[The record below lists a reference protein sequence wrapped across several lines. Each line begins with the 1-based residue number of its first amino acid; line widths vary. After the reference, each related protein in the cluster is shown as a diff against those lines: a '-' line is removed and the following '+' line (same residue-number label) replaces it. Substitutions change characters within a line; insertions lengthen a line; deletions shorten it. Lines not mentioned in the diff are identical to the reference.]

1 MEAPGDIGWGAS
13 AVGESGGVGD
23 AAGGSCYD
31 GYLALGLGGLQV
43 MWGSVLAQAQAMT
56 VARSVCISLICLT
69 ILNRMGSGVVL
80 VC

>member
-13 AVGESGGVGD
+13 AVGDSGGVGD

-43 MWGSVLAQAQAMT
+43 IWGSVLAQA
-56 VARSVCISLICLT
+56 
-69 ILNRMGSGVVL
+69 
-80 VC
+80 